1 MFVIGNLLSS
11 VASVLNMVLSLYMW
25 IIIIRAIL
33 SWVSPDPYNPIV
45 RFLHAAT
52 DPVLDKVR
60 QLLPFPTV
68 YGGIDLTPIAVFV
81 IIIFLQSFLVQ
92 TLFDLSPESGLRRG
106 VSLPWQ
112 LSPTGLAVEVQVQ
125 PARHG
130 TARIGHRLRAWL
142 ARLDNKKRDD

>member
-1 MFVIGNLLSS
+1 MFVVGNLLSS

-60 QLLPFPTV
+60 QFLPFPTV

-92 TLFDLSPESGLRRG
+92 TLFDLSR
-106 VSLPWQ
+106 SL
-112 LSPTGLAVEVQVQ
+112 G
-125 PARHG
+125 
-130 TARIGHRLRAWL
+130 
-142 ARLDNKKRDD
+142 

>member
-33 SWVSPDPYNPIV
+33 SWVGPDPYNPIV

-52 DPVLDKVR
+52 DPVLDRVR

-92 TLFDLSPESGLRRG
+92 TLFDLSR
-106 VSLPWQ
+106 SL
-112 LSPTGLAVEVQVQ
+112 G
-125 PARHG
+125 
-130 TARIGHRLRAWL
+130 
-142 ARLDNKKRDD
+142 